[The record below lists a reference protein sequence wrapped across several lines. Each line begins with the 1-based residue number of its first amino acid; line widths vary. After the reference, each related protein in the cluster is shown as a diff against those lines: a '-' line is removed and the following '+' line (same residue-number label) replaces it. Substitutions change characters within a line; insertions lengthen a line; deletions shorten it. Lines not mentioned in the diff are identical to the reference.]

1 MLVSR
6 FMQQRLGTSSAIRQA
21 FEKAEALK
29 KAHGAD
35 NVFDFSIGNP
45 SAPCPAGVRA
55 ALEDTA
61 RKTAPELHGYM
72 DSSGYAD
79 VRSTIAASLA
89 RRFDTPYT
97 ASDIVMTAG
106 AASAINALMQ
116 TVLDPEDEVVAFL
129 PCYPAYRVF
138 AQNWGARLVEV
149 PFDEETMLPDLA
161 AFERAL
167 SPRTKLVIVNTPN
180 NPSGLVYSA
189 AMADGIAGALFRAQ
203 RAFGHPIL
211 LLSDEPYRELAYDGA
226 QIPWWPAIYRNTAVV
241 YSFSKSA
248 SIAGER
254 IGYVALTPE
263 MAERNALLAGI
274 RRSLGDI
281 GFVNAP
287 ATAQRMAAAC
297 ADDTVDIAYY
307 DRNRRMLASSLASA
321 GFDVVAGNGAF
332 YLLMAAPDGNEQLL
346 LDRLAAKRIVAVGGS
361 DFGAP
366 GYVRLSYCLPP
377 EAVSRALPLFAQVA
391 KEYGFSE
398 QSPSAAPEPAAV
410 PAPPVTRVRVL
421 PLPTA
426 PGAVAISPA
435 AAPSAAALAG

>member
-21 FEKAEALK
+21 FEKAEKLK

-89 RRFDTPYT
+89 RRFDTAYT
-97 ASDIVMTAG
+97 ASDIVMTTG

-116 TVLDPEDEVVAFL
+116 TVLDHEDEVVVLL

-138 AQNWGARLVEV
+138 VENWGARLVEV

-167 SPRTKLVIVNTPN
+167 TPRTKLVIVNTPN
-180 NPSGLVYSA
+180 NPSGVVYPA
-189 AMADGIAGALFRAQ
+189 AAADGIAGALFRAQ

-211 LLSDEPYRELAYDGA
+211 LLSDEPYRDLVYDGV
-226 QIPWWPAIYRNTAVV
+226 QNPWWPAIYRNTAVV

-254 IGYVALTPE
+254 IGYVALTPG
-263 MAERNALLAGI
+263 MAERGPLLAGI

-287 ATAQRMAAAC
+287 ATAQRMAAAS
-297 ADDTVDIAYY
+297 ADASM
-307 DRNRRMLASSLASA
+307 RRLRS
-321 GFDVVAGNGAF
+321 
-332 YLLMAAPDGNEQLL
+332 
-346 LDRLAAKRIVAVGGS
+346 
-361 DFGAP
+361 
-366 GYVRLSYCLPP
+366 
-377 EAVSRALPLFAQVA
+377 
-391 KEYGFSE
+391 
-398 QSPSAAPEPAAV
+398 
-410 PAPPVTRVRVL
+410 
-421 PLPTA
+421 
-426 PGAVAISPA
+426 
-435 AAPSAAALAG
+435 

>member
-61 RKTAPELHGYM
+61 CKTAPELHGYM
-72 DSSGYAD
+72 DSSGYVD

-89 RRFDTPYT
+89 RRFDTSYT

-116 TVLDPEDEVVAFL
+116 TVLDPEDEVIAFL

-167 SPRTKLVIVNTPN
+167 TPRTKLVIVNTPN
-180 NPSGLVYSA
+180 NPSGLVYPA

-203 RAFGHPIL
+203 RAYGHPIL

-226 QIPWWPAIYRNTAVV
+226 QNPWWPAVYRNTAVV

-263 MAERNALLAGI
+263 MAERAALLAGI

-297 ADDTVDIAYY
+297 VDDTVDIAYY

-332 YLLMAAPDGNEQLL
+332 YLLMAAPGGNEQLL
-346 LDRLAAKRIVAVGGS
+346 LDRLAARRIVAVGGS

-410 PAPPVTRVRVL
+410 PAPPVTRMRVL
-421 PLPTA
+421 PSPTV
-426 PGAVAISPA
+426 PGAVATS
-435 AAPSAAALAG
+435 PSAAALAG